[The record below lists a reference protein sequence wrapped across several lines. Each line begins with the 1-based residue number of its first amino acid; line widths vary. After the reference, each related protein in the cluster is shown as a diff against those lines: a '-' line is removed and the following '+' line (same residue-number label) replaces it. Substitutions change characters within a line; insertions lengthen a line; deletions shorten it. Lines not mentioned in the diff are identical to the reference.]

1 VTPKTNYHTGKVS
14 MVTRDMNAY
23 TSSACPFPLILWN
36 MK

>member
-1 VTPKTNYHTGKVS
+1 

-23 TSSACPFPLILWN
+23 PSSACPFPLILWN